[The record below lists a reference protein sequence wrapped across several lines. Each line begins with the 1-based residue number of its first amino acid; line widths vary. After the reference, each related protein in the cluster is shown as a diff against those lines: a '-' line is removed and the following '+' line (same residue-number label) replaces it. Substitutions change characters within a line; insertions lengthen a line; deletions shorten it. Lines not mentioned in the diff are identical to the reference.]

1 MRRTIRLLILGLF
14 IVCVLSGCSNEEYVI
29 EEIQGNQ
36 LSLGPEEQD
45 PEASYTLTEVTVDD
59 QTKIDGRTNPLSVLK
74 PGDIIRFEYRKDKQP
89 LVATIEQVN

>member
-14 IVCVLSGCSNEEYVI
+14 IVCVLSGCSHEEYVI
-29 EEIQGNQ
+29 EEIQGDQ

-45 PEASYTLTEVTVDD
+45 PEASYALTEVMVDD

-89 LVATIEQVN
+89 LVATIERVN

>member
-45 PEASYTLTEVTVDD
+45 PEASYALTEVTVDD

>member
-45 PEASYTLTEVTVDD
+45 PEASYTLIEVTIDD
-59 QTKIDGRTNPLSVLK
+59 QTKIDGRTNPVSVLK

-89 LVATIEQVN
+89 LVATIERVN

>member
-14 IVCVLSGCSNEEYVI
+14 IVCVLSGCSHEEYVI

-45 PEASYTLTEVTVDD
+45 PEASYALTEVMVDD

-89 LVATIEQVN
+89 LVATIERVN

>member
-1 MRRTIRLLILGLF
+1 MRRTIRLLILGLC
-14 IVCVLSGCSNEEYVI
+14 IVCVLSGCSHEEYVI
-29 EEIQGNQ
+29 EEIQGDQ

-45 PEASYTLTEVTVDD
+45 PEASYALTEVMVDD

>member
-14 IVCVLSGCSNEEYVI
+14 IVCVLSGCSHEEYVI
-29 EEIQGNQ
+29 EEIQGDQ

-45 PEASYTLTEVTVDD
+45 PEASYALTEVMVDD
-59 QTKIDGRTNPLSVLK
+59 QTKIDGRTNPVSVLK

-89 LVATIEQVN
+89 LVATIERIN

>member
-1 MRRTIRLLILGLF
+1 MRRTIRLLILGLC
-14 IVCVLSGCSNEEYVI
+14 IVSVLSGCSHEEYVI

-45 PEASYTLTEVTVDD
+45 PEASYALTEVTVDD
-59 QTKIDGRTNPLSVLK
+59 QTKIDGRTKPLSVLK

-89 LVATIEQVN
+89 LVATIERVN